1 MMKNLS
7 ATHFFRSLMVT
18 LAFTCFNLI
27 CWAQDSTKTTVRTT
41 TTEHRE
47 WYTIPWVWVVGGI
60 VVILLL
66 IAAIGNGRRS
76 SSQTTIT
83 DSGAGTRTI
92 TTDSD

>member
-1 MMKNLS
+1 MKNLS
-7 ATHFFRSLMVT
+7 AANFFKCLIVT
-18 LAFTCFNLI
+18 LALSCFNLI
-27 CWAQDSTKTTVRTT
+27 GWAQDSTKTTVRTT

-66 IAAIGNGRRS
+66 IAIVANGRRS

-83 DSGAGTRTI
+83 DSRGGTRTI